1 MSSTFGKDLK
11 ISIYGRSH
19 SERIGV
25 IIEGFPGG
33 FRIDEEK
40 LDAFMARRAPG
51 RDKFSTARKEA
62 DKPVFLSGVTDY
74 VTNGETIEAVI
85 YNKNTRSQDYASLAD
100 TPRPGHADYTARAK
114 YGEDYDITG
123 GGHFSGRLTAPM
135 CIAGGICMQWLESKG
150 ITVGAHIASIHG
162 VEDKPFDAVNVTP
175 EELEAVKA
183 KNFACIDDET
193 SEKMQEEI
201 LRAKSDGNSVGGSI
215 ECAVVNLPAG
225 VGEHMFDGLEN
236 RISLAA
242 FGIPAVKGIEFGA
255 GFDVCNMY
263 GSENNDEF
271 YYDEN
276 GDIRT
281 YTNNCGGILG
291 GISNAMPLIFRVALK
306 PTPSIAQEQK
316 TVSYKEKENTT
327 VRVGGRHDPCIIQ
340 RAVPCV
346 EAAAAIAITD
356 LLLRKS

>member
-25 IIEGFPGG
+25 IIEGFPCG

-51 RDKFSTARKEA
+51 RDEFSTARKEG
-62 DKPVFLSGVTDY
+62 DKPVFLSGVTDS
-74 VTNGETIEAVI
+74 VTNGETIETVI
-85 YNKNTRSQDYASLAD
+85 YNQNTRSQDYASLAD

-150 ITVGAHIASIHG
+150 ITVGAHVSSIHG
-162 VEDKPFDAVNVTP
+162 VEDKPFDAVNVTAQ
-175 EELEAVKA
+175 ELETLKA
-183 KNFACIDDET
+183 KKFACIDDKAAER
-193 SEKMQEEI
+193 MQEEI
-201 LRAKSDGNSVGGSI
+201 LKAKSDGNSVGGSI

-236 RISLAA
+236 RISLAE

-271 YYDEN
+271 YYAEN

-306 PTPSIAQEQK
+306 PTPSIAQTQK
-316 TVSYKEKENTT
+316 TVSYKEKGNTT